1 MDVFSRGSIKI
12 VAVLLFVI
20 LLAGCGM
27 KKTESGAA
35 GKTAASD
42 KSLSV
47 EVLDIGQGDAI
58 LIRTDGQNVLV
69 DTGDIPMKEKLV
81 AYLKKAGIKTLDK
94 VIITHPH
101 ADHLGGMSAVFD
113 NFEVKAVYDSGQ
125 TTTTATYKKYLATI
139 KKKNISFNV
148 VTPGEQL
155 DLGNGISLKFLA
167 PLKPLFSGGKDDLN
181 NNSVVAKLVYGNFSM
196 LLMGDAEQE
205 AEERILK
212 AYGGELKSTVLK
224 SGHHG
229 SNTASSEPFLKTV
242 APEAV
247 VISVGENNDYHHPH
261 PSTMKKYEKAKLKIY
276 RTDQQGTISITSN
289 GQGYT
294 INKEK

>member
-35 GKTAASD
+35 GKTAVSD

-148 VTPGEQL
+148 VTTGEQL